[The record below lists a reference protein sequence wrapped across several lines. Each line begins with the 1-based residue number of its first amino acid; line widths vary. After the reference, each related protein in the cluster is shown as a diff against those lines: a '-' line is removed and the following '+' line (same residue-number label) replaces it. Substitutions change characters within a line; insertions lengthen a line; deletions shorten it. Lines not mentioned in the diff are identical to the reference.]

1 MYKVCNER
9 RQAGIIDDTHLTY
22 KSKGIKK
29 KIVSRSNV
37 YESAKKEK
45 LGEGEFEFLTF
56 LMLKFIYSEK
66 ATNFCE
72 IFTLLLSYICS
83 ANQK

>member
-56 LMLKFIYSEK
+56 LML
-66 ATNFCE
+66 ATS
-72 IFTLLLSYICS
+72 L
-83 ANQK
+83 